1 MKQSRV
7 LAKYNLQACTL
18 FALLVWLYFSGQ
30 MVWAQSNCSH
40 SQEKGKR
47 IAIQG
52 KVESHVPPQ
61 ATQNGV
67 KQAAHY
73 VVRDMDRGCL
83 TRIALDEYLQIG
95 RLYSIVAFVPNRA
108 ESWPILKGITTIQD
122 DPTSFRKAIAAS
134 PRAMA
139 ESAPAR
145 RAASPKVAAQSVS
158 RYPRPPEPRPKA
170 PIPRRRRPRLNVKIE
185 FTVNSYTIQT
195 HSYALIDQI
204 GEALE
209 SGELLNQK
217 LLIKGHTD
225 ADGSAEYNLKLSRLR
240 AQSVKEYL
248 LSNFNIQPKRIRSI
262 GLGEAEP
269 LLENISERNKQM
281 NRRVELEIQE

>member
-61 ATQNGV
+61 TTQNGV

-83 TRIALDEYLQIG
+83 TRIALDEYLEIG
-95 RLYSIVAFVPNRA
+95 RLYSIVALVPNRA
-108 ESWPILKGITTIQD
+108 ESWPILEGITTIQE

-139 ESAPAR
+139 ESAPSR

-209 SGELLNQK
+209 SGALLNQK

-240 AQSVKEYL
+240 AQSLKEFEV
-248 LSNFNIQPKRIRSI
+248 N
-262 GLGEAEP
+262 
-269 LLENISERNKQM
+269 
-281 NRRVELEIQE
+281 